1 MRNIFIILSLSFAN
15 NLLFSATDPTFT
27 DSSKLVKTTTTKEPA
42 KEWYQK
48 ISLKGY
54 TQVRYNRFLETNP
67 NLTCEACDRSM
78 GNNQGIYLRRAR
90 LVYSGQIHQRV
101 YIYTQIEMA
110 QQTTRDNQNFGQL
123 RDAYMDLG
131 LDDNNEFRVRLG
143 LSKVPYGFTNMQSSQ
158 NRLALDR
165 DEAINSAVPNERDFG
180 AFFYYTPKVKKELF
194 TKLVKDGLKGTGDY
208 GIFAFGYYNGQSSN
222 KPEENNNMHVV
233 GRLTYPLEIQNQVI
247 EASIQGFTGAW
258 TMPTANLTT
267 AKGVK
272 TNSTR
277 TYKDERVA
285 ATFVLYPKPFG
296 IQFEYNVGSG
306 PKFNGVDSV
315 VNGTISGYSALV
327 NYRYVYDHQVF
338 FPYARYTVY
347 NGGKKLETDARY
359 YEVTETEI
367 GIEWEPVKQFEL
379 TVAYNMASR
388 LTADMTIA
396 KDATTNQRAITQK
409 GQFLRLQAQFNF

>member
-1 MRNIFIILSLSFAN
+1 MRNILIILTLSFAS
-15 NLLFSATDPTFT
+15 NLLFSAIDPILT
-27 DSSKLVKTTTTKEPA
+27 DSSKLVKSTQQEHP

-48 ISLKGY
+48 LTLKGY
-54 TQVRYNRFLETNP
+54 TQVRYNRFMETNP
-67 NLTCEACDRSM
+67 NLVCEACDRSV

-110 QQTTRDNQNFGQL
+110 QQMNRDNQNFGQL

-131 LDDNNEFRVRLG
+131 LDDDNQFRVRLG

-180 AFFYYTPKVKKELF
+180 AFFFYTPKVKKDLF
-194 TKLVKDGLKGTGDY
+194 KKLVSDGLKGTGDY

-233 GRLTYPLEIQNQVI
+233 GRLTYPFEIKNQVI
-247 EASIQGFTGAW
+247 ETSIQGFTGAW
-258 TMPTANLTT
+258 TMPTANLSTT
-267 AKGVK
+267 KGIK
-272 TNSTR
+272 TNATR

-296 IQFEYNVGSG
+296 FQFEYNVGTN
-306 PKFNGVDSV
+306 PKFNGDSSIVD
-315 VNGTISGYSALV
+315 GKLKGWSALL
-327 NYRYVYDHQVF
+327 NYRFVYKNQVF
-338 FPYARYTVY
+338 FPFARYTVY
-347 NGGKKLETDARY
+347 NGGKKLETDARNY
-359 YEVTETEI
+359 SVKETEF

-388 LTADMTIA
+388 LYSDMTIA
-396 KDATTNQRAITQK
+396 KNPEGIRSITQK
-409 GQFLRLQAQFNF
+409 GNFLRLQAQFNF